1 MLPNLGGLALAPA
14 PSAASSARTGV
25 TVNPDGSATL
35 TPEEWAELSGLIG
48 GPSAPTPAPRRR
60 KPRVVRHDD
69 DSSSSSEDERP
80 LAARVPPPAKRRH
93 QRKAAAQSRRK
104 VVVHDDPDTLSD
116 LLKEDELAAI
126 LGAIGLTE
134 ESKATAC
141 SDAQAWCALNKEH
154 KAVCDSHPRVWQ
166 SLTKRIFDPA
176 TVVDDEEHR
185 LVFIDDKEVAMGKRL
200 IYDTFKDDAH
210 PQKAFLSMC
219 GATGLADVLE
229 KRFVMLA
236 SKEYDEML
244 WDNWNDTRADI
255 TGLGEAIEDMSTE
268 EVNKLAEENYP
279 DIFKANNWAAEAK
292 ALFDRAPP
300 KALYL
305 DKYRNDRAF
314 GKLVDNL
321 FKGTIRYLF
330 VNPMAFYH
338 MSHDANPLDVLYM
351 IGEMLGIYIVCL
363 WKRERDM
370 SAFEA
375 KHSADDDPMPGDVLD
390 TLLNEK
396 EGDIQNLRTQIVY
409 AIDLILDPVNAEEHI
424 DYDAFNDFQY
434 ELYEY
439 QTESEFDGGADIELD

>member
-1 MLPNLGGLALAPA
+1 MLPNLGGLALAPSPQA
-14 PSAASSARTGV
+14 PTGV

-60 KPRVVRHDD
+60 KPRVVRRDD
-69 DSSSSSEDERP
+69 DSSEDERP
-80 LAARVPPPAKRRH
+80 PPPPPPKRP
-93 QRKAAAQSRRK
+93 QRRRK
-104 VVVHDDPDTLSD
+104 VVVSADTDTLSD
-116 LLKEDELAAI
+116 LLREDELAAI

-134 ESKATAC
+134 ASKESAC
-141 SDAQAWCALNKEH
+141 SDAKAWCALNKEH

-166 SLTKRIFDPA
+166 SLTERIFNPGPA
-176 TVVDDEEHR
+176 D
-185 LVFIDDKEVAMGKRL
+185 DDKQVAMGKHL

-229 KRFVMLA
+229 KRFVIFSSQL
-236 SKEYDEML
+236 YGEML
-244 WDNWNDTRADI
+244 WDNWNDMRAEV
-255 TGLGEAIEDMSTE
+255 TGLGEEIEDMSTE

-279 DIFKANNWAAEAK
+279 DIFKTDDWAADAN

-305 DKYRNDRAF
+305 KKYNNDKDF
-314 GKLVDNL
+314 SKLVDKL
-321 FKGTIRYLF
+321 FKNTTYYLF
-330 VNPMAFYH
+330 EDPRAFYN

-363 WKRERDM
+363 WKLERDRR
-370 SAFEA
+370 AFDD
-375 KHSADDDPMPGDVLD
+375 KHSSDDDPMPADVFS

-396 EGDIQNLRTQIVY
+396 EVAIQNLRIRIPY
-409 AIDLILDPVNAEEHI
+409 AVDLILDPVNAEESK
-424 DYDAFNDFQY
+424 DYDPFDNFKVALYDY
-434 ELYEY
+434 E
-439 QTESEFDGGADIELD
+439 TESDFDGDPNVD